1 MEENQNFGIPSE
13 GMGVQTNSDEGVS
26 ITNNYS
32 EGVTTQAVYTQLQEP
47 INEVQEEAQAVN
59 QPPVQ
64 AQPQTIIQEVT
75 PMEGNGFK
83 VKTSL
88 LKEALKKADVVASKV
103 ELDPITEVVMF
114 RVVGNVLQVRSTDRE
129 NILTVNVPVI
139 QATDGTIIT
148 LKISDIK
155 PLIDRLNSEEVTV
168 VADNLVAKVSVAS
181 GEYNYN
187 QAIDLTTN
195 SVIVLPDIDKD
206 SILINETVELDKS
219 QFLPHIESVYP
230 IISGLPN
237 TSALSAIHFGEFI
250 SATTGDN
257 IAVVRENLTPLF
269 RTTAFIKSSTIK
281 DIISMG
287 TDDKIRIGFGQLN
300 GIATMCIYSGEYR
313 LYSVLKEEESEYPI
327 TEISDI
333 LNSNKGTTI
342 KLNKASLLGS
352 IDRLT
357 LFFISSV
364 VRQIL
369 DFEITNGVLKVSN
382 ESKAFET
389 LPVSSTNNLKIKFD
403 VKDLVTILKAL
414 KTDDVIIEPIVN
426 GDEPVTHVQISDG
439 NKNAYVI
446 GVAI

>member
-1 MEENQNFGIPSE
+1 MEENQNFGIPLE
-13 GMGVQTNSDEGVS
+13 DMGVQINSDEGVS

-32 EGVTTQAVYTQLQEP
+32 EGVTAQAVYTQPQEP

-103 ELDPITEVVMF
+103 VLDPITEVVMF

-195 SVIVLPDIDKD
+195 SVIVLPDRK
-206 SILINETVELDKS
+206 
-219 QFLPHIESVYP
+219 
-230 IISGLPN
+230 
-237 TSALSAIHFGEFI
+237 
-250 SATTGDN
+250 
-257 IAVVRENLTPLF
+257 
-269 RTTAFIKSSTIK
+269 
-281 DIISMG
+281 
-287 TDDKIRIGFGQLN
+287 
-300 GIATMCIYSGEYR
+300 
-313 LYSVLKEEESEYPI
+313 
-327 TEISDI
+327 
-333 LNSNKGTTI
+333 
-342 KLNKASLLGS
+342 
-352 IDRLT
+352 
-357 LFFISSV
+357 SV
-364 VRQIL
+364 V
-369 DFEITNGVLKVSN
+369 
-382 ESKAFET
+382 
-389 LPVSSTNNLKIKFD
+389 
-403 VKDLVTILKAL
+403 
-414 KTDDVIIEPIVN
+414 
-426 GDEPVTHVQISDG
+426 
-439 NKNAYVI
+439 
-446 GVAI
+446 